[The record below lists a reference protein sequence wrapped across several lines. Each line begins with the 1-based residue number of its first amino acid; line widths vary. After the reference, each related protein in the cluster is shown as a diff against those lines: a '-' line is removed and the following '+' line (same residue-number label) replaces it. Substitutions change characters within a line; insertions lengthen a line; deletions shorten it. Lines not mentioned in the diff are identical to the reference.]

1 MSISSDKGKSFE
13 QRIAK
18 ALRRHGVTAFR
29 NKRSGAGDVYKADID
44 APGFRFSIEAKAQET
59 IKLRDWWAQSC
70 SATPSYKEP
79 MLVVELNG
87 EALSV
92 VRLDDILEL
101 ITTVAEDAKTI
112 ADLRSKLKS
121 SKTFLE

>member
-1 MSISSDKGKSFE
+1 MSISSDKGKQFE

-59 IKLRDWWAQSC
+59 IKLRDWWKQTVA
-70 SATPSYKEP
+70 ATPGYKQP
-79 MLVVELNG
+79 MLVIAPDEYT
-87 EALSV
+87 ALAV
-92 VRLDDILEL
+92 VYLDDILEL
-101 ITTVAEDAKTI
+101 LTQINADTATI
-112 ADLRSKLKS
+112 KELRAN
-121 SKTFLE
+121 E